1 MSFRLSRHATGRLRT
16 GASRPRFRP
25 RSRGQAIVELAL
37 ILPILLLLVA
47 AALDLGRL
55 FYSRITVANAARE
68 GAIEAALN
76 PASFSSGAA
85 CNAATN
91 RVMCRVVNETQ
102 SSFVTVAP
110 ADVSLSC
117 NPAGCATGIGSSVTV
132 TVTGHF
138 RLITPILAVFTGGQ
152 DITFRS
158 SAIAQINT
166 PPVVTSGGTG
176 ATPTPATTPAPTLPP
191 GATPTPT
198 PFATATPAATA
209 TPFCSVPVASFTW
222 KNPANKKI
230 DFTDTS
236 TNMSTP
242 GCANVWSWNFGD
254 GAGTSAQ
261 QNPTYTYQTGSQRDV
276 TLTVSNAAGSSS
288 VTIRVRP

>member
-1 MSFRLSRHATGRLRT
+1 MSIRQWRHATGRLRER
-16 GASRPRFRP
+16 ASRPRFRP

-37 ILPILLLLVA
+37 ILPILLLLLA

-55 FYSRITVANAARE
+55 FYSQITVANAARE

-76 PASFSSGAA
+76 PASFAA
-85 CNAATN
+85 GGGCDATTN

-110 ADVSLSC
+110 ADVALSC
-117 NPAGCATGIGSSVTV
+117 SPASCAKAIGSTVTV

-138 RLITPILAVFTGGQ
+138 RLITPLLAVFTGGQ
-152 DITFRS
+152 DITFAS
-158 SAIAQINT
+158 SAEAQINT
-166 PPVVTSGGTG
+166 PPVVTSGGP
-176 ATPTPATTPAPTLPP
+176 TPTPVAPTPTPTLPP

-198 PFATATPAATA
+198 PAPTGAPTIP
-209 TPFCSVPVASFTW
+209 PLCSAPVASFTW
-222 KNPANKKI
+222 TNPANKRI

-236 TNMSTP
+236 TNMATA
-242 GCANVWSWNFGD
+242 GCNNVWSWNFGD
-254 GAGTSAQ
+254 GAGTSAAQ
-261 QNPTYTYQTGSQRDV
+261 HPTYTYQTGSQRDV
-276 TLTVSNAAGSSS
+276 TLTVSNDAGSSS